1 MRSKRILVALI
12 VAVMALS
19 LSACNSGLALYV
31 NVNVGDS
38 YKYHIE
44 MDQTM
49 NVEQSGQSV
58 ETNQNMVYD
67 FIVSVNDVD
76 SEGNITA
83 DYKYDAL
90 KIDIESNGAK
100 QSFDSK
106 NANADDSM
114 SAIYSSFIGKGF
126 TAKMTKYGEIKE
138 ISGVDNLLNSIV
150 DSMDLGEDE
159 VAQVFKEQTK
169 ESLRQSFGDEA
180 IKSAVQSATVFP
192 DTESIKVGDTWTV
205 DNSVKTIVD
214 MKMTT
219 TYTLDKVEGE
229 IAYISVKADY
239 KSDPSTASDYMG
251 MQMTTDLSGTM
262 TGSIK
267 VNTKNGFLSEGQM
280 TQEYSGKMSI
290 VVPAMEG
297 LESQTVEIPMDSKG
311 TITYSTTKM

>member
-1 MRSKRILVALI
+1 MILFMRSKRILVALI

-106 NANADDSM
+106 NANA
-114 SAIYSSFIGKGF
+114 SA
-126 TAKMTKYGEIKE
+126 
-138 ISGVDNLLNSIV
+138 
-150 DSMDLGEDE
+150 
-159 VAQVFKEQTK
+159 
-169 ESLRQSFGDEA
+169 
-180 IKSAVQSATVFP
+180 
-192 DTESIKVGDTWTV
+192 
-205 DNSVKTIVD
+205 
-214 MKMTT
+214 
-219 TYTLDKVEGE
+219 
-229 IAYISVKADY
+229 
-239 KSDPSTASDYMG
+239 
-251 MQMTTDLSGTM
+251 
-262 TGSIK
+262 
-267 VNTKNGFLSEGQM
+267 
-280 TQEYSGKMSI
+280 
-290 VVPAMEG
+290 
-297 LESQTVEIPMDSKG
+297 
-311 TITYSTTKM
+311 